1 MRLTEIILNR
11 RSIRKYKND
20 EIPEDKLRKI
30 LQAGLMAPSSQ
41 NRKPCEFYV
50 IRNRGILKSLSEAKA
65 MGAAMLS
72 ECNMAI
78 TVLGDGEKA
87 DTWIEDCS
95 IALSFMMLEA
105 EEQGVGSC
113 WCQMHLR
120 SSADGKDAEENVRG
134 ILHISAKYRI
144 VGVLALGIPE
154 QKPSPHSPYDADWNK
169 VHYF

>member
-1 MRLTEIILNR
+1 MELTELILNR
-11 RSIRKYKND
+11 RSTRKYKKE
-20 EIPEDKLRKI
+20 EIPGEKLTKI
-30 LQAGLMAPSSQ
+30 LEAGLMAPTSQ

-50 IRNRGILKSLSEAKA
+50 IRDKDVLKRLSGAKA

-72 ECNMAI
+72 GCNAA
-78 TVLGDGEKA
+78 VAVFGDSGKA

-120 SSADGKDAEENVRG
+120 TAADGKDAEENVRE
-134 ILHISAKYRI
+134 ILCVSAQYRI
-144 VGVLALGIPE
+144 VGILALGIPE
-154 QKPSPHSPYDADWNK
+154 QKPGPNSLDEADWNK
-169 VHYF
+169 VHY